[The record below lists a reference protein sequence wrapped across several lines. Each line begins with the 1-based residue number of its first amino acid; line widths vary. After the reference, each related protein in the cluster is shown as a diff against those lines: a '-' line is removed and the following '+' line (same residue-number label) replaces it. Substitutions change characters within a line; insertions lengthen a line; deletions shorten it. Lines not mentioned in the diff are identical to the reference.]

1 MSDLYFF
8 LQQLPCFVTSSLL
21 ICYFPRCILIYVTYE
36 KKKGTAKWLESQ
48 GSAEFQAKHLNGKIF
63 IAGFFDAMCQ
73 QAAQS
78 TDLKQCAIYFT
89 SFLCFRE
96 KTILQNFILFG
107 LINCMSNK
115 NTVLLFHTTFKYK
128 KTILIRIY
136 PSKLKIMIFINCKR

>member
-8 LQQLPCFVTSSLL
+8 LQQLPCFVTSTLL
-21 ICYFPRCILIYVTYE
+21 ISYFPRCILIYVTYE
-36 KKKGTAKWLESQ
+36 KKRNGEMIRITGLSWVPSQ
-48 GSAEFQAKHLNGKIF
+48 AFEQKNIHCLF
-63 IAGFFDAMCQ
+63 FFDAMCQ

-115 NTVLLFHTTFKYK
+115 TPSNYFIQPLNTRNPF
-128 KTILIRIY
+128 
-136 PSKLKIMIFINCKR
+136 